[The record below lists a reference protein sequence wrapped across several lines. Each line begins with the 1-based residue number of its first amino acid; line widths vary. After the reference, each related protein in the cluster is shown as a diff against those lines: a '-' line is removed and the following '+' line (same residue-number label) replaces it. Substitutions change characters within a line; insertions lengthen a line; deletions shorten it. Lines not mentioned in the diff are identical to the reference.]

1 MNTHAISLSPALSTV
16 RCSNPEEFGEMLPDV
31 DCRILPLV
39 THLSFFQAQLQLGQL
54 RLAIIKRPPCISMAY
69 FARSQ
74 IGIALAMNDV
84 PGLKLNGIPLDRPA
98 LVNPGIAI
106 PHQIFQPGELTIAV
120 IMVPVEDCDRGWPE
134 RNQVARVDEI
144 RIAAFEQLRLMIAD
158 IVHFASRSSHQLSGS
173 NLVSGLQQ
181 SLLGAI
187 DHAFLTAPGEI
198 SSAVAVRKY
207 VRICRLVDEF
217 VHASTVEMP
226 SSTDIAAAAGVTIR
240 TLHNAM
246 IAVKGVSLQKFT
258 LLNRLW
264 AVRAALLR
272 AGPEDLIKTIALD
285 HGFWH
290 LGRFSRTYRA
300 FFGESPSETAR
311 HAVYCY
317 RSRMSEHREERD
329 FLRMDIVFGKGR

>member
-1 MNTHAISLSPALSTV
+1 MNIQAMSLSPALSTM
-16 RCSNPEEFGEMLPDV
+16 RCSNPEEFSEMLPDV
-31 DCRILPLV
+31 DRWIVPLV
-39 THLSFFQAQLQLGQL
+39 ADFSFFQAELQLGQV
-54 RLAIIKRPPCISMAY
+54 RLAIIKRPPCVSMAY
-69 FARSQ
+69 FAKSQ

-84 PGLKLNGIPLDRPA
+84 QGLKLNGIPLDRPA

-106 PHQIFQPGELTIAV
+106 PHQIFQPGELTVAV
-120 IMVPVEDCDRGWPE
+120 IMIPADDCDRGWPE

-144 RIAAFEQLRLMIAD
+144 RAAAFEQLRRMIAD
-158 IVHFASRSSHQLSGS
+158 IVHLASRSSDHLSAS
-173 NLVSGLQQ
+173 NLVAGLQQ
-181 SLLGAI
+181 SLLGTI
-187 DHAFLTAPGEI
+187 DHAFLTAPGEV
-198 SSAVAVRKY
+198 SSAVAIRKY

-217 VHASTVEMP
+217 VHNSTVEVP
-226 SSTDIAAAAGVTIR
+226 TSTEIAAAAGVTIR

-246 IAVKGVSLQKFT
+246 IAVKGVSLQKFM

-300 FFGESPSETAR
+300 FFGESPSETAG
-311 HAVYCY
+311 HAIYC
-317 RSRMSEHREERD
+317 
-329 FLRMDIVFGKGR
+329 

>member
-1 MNTHAISLSPALSTV
+1 V
-16 RCSNPEEFGEMLPDV
+16 
-31 DCRILPLV
+31 PLV
-39 THLSFFQAQLQLGQL
+39 ADFSFFQAELQLGQV
-54 RLAIIKRPPCISMAY
+54 RLAIIKRPPCVSMAY
-69 FARSQ
+69 FAKSQ

-84 PGLKLNGIPLDRPA
+84 QGLKLNGIPLDRPA

-106 PHQIFQPGELTIAV
+106 PHQIFQPGELTVAV
-120 IMVPVEDCDRGWPE
+120 IMIPADDCDRGWPE

-144 RIAAFEQLRLMIAD
+144 RAAAFEQLRRMIAD
-158 IVHFASRSSHQLSGS
+158 IVHLASRSSDHLSAS
-173 NLVSGLQQ
+173 NLVAGLQQ
-181 SLLGAI
+181 SLLGTI
-187 DHAFLTAPGEI
+187 DHAFLTAPGEV
-198 SSAVAVRKY
+198 SSAVAIRKY

-217 VHASTVEMP
+217 VHNSTVEVP
-226 SSTDIAAAAGVTIR
+226 TSTEIAAAAGVTIR

-246 IAVKGVSLQKFT
+246 IAVKGVSLQKFM

-300 FFGESPSETAR
+300 FFGESPSQTAG
-311 HAVYCY
+311 HAIYC
-317 RSRMSEHREERD
+317 
-329 FLRMDIVFGKGR
+329 

>member
-1 MNTHAISLSPALSTV
+1 MNIQAMSSSPALSTV
-16 RCSNPEEFGEMLPDV
+16 RCSNPEEFSPMLPDV
-31 DCRILPLV
+31 DRRILPLV

-54 RLAIIKRPPCISMAY
+54 RLAIIKRPPCISMVYLANT
-69 FARSQ
+69 R
-74 IGIALAMNDV
+74 IGIALPMNDS
-84 PGLKLNGIPLDRPA
+84 PGLKFNGLPLDRPA
-98 LVNPGIAI
+98 LVNHGSSI
-106 PHQIFQPGELTIAV
+106 PLQIFQPGELTIAA
-120 IMVPVEDCDRGWPE
+120 IIFPADDCDRGWPE
-134 RNQVARVDEI
+134 RSRAARVDEI
-144 RIAAFEQLRLMIAD
+144 RPAAFEQLRLMIAD
-158 IVHFASRSSHQLSGS
+158 VVHLASCSPLQLSGQ

-181 SLLGAI
+181 SLLGGF
-187 DHAFLTAPGEI
+187 DHAFLSAPGEI
-198 SSAVAVRKY
+198 SAALATRKY

-272 AGPEDLIKTIALD
+272 AGPKDLIKTIALD

-311 HAVYCY
+311 HAVYC
-317 RSRMSEHREERD
+317 
-329 FLRMDIVFGKGR
+329 